1 MAPPARLSGNGCG
14 SGAMGLLPRRS
25 LVRKAPYVASGAVR
39 EFERTGGRNRLSL
52 LERIQKSQ
60 GEPVSPPKPPAR
72 ALQPPAAPPPAPPAP
87 RSAPSAP
94 PAPPPPPA
102 APPGPPLPL
111 C

>member
-1 MAPPARLSGNGCG
+1 MRPGQGIGFEVTGPGNGCG
-14 SGAMGLLPRRS
+14 SGAIGLLPRCS

-60 GEPVSPPKPPAR
+60 GEPGSPPKPPAR
-72 ALQPPAAPPPAPPAP
+72 ALQPPPAPPQAPPAP

-94 PAPPPPPA
+94 RSEERRV
-102 APPGPPLPL
+102 GK
-111 C
+111 